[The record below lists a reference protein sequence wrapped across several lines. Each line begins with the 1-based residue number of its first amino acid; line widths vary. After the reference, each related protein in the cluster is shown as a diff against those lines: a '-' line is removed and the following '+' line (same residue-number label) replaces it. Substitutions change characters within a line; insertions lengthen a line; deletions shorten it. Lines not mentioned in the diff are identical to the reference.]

1 MVVALTSLGLNPGP
15 GSLRDLHSNFDY
27 VRVSGQIVIAH
38 EKGKL
43 FGRRNSKLFGQDV
56 DRVLLGVR
64 RNNVRVITWMVM

>member
-15 GSLRDLHSNFDY
+15 GSLSDLHSNFDY

-43 FGRRNSKLFGQDV
+43 FGRRNSKLLGQDV

>member
-1 MVVALTSLGLNPGP
+1 MVMALTPLRLNPGP

-27 VRVSGQIVIAH
+27 VRVSGQIVIAQ
-38 EKGKL
+38 EEGEL
-43 FGRRNSKLFGQDV
+43 FGRRNSKLLGQDV